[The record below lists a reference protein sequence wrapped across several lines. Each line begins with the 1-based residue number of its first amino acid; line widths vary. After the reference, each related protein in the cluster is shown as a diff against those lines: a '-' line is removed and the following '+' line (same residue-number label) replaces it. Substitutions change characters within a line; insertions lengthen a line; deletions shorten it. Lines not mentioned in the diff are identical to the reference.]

1 MPDLREQ
8 LGHCFQGRVC
18 LMGIGSVDFGD
29 DGFGVKLADAIAERL
44 IRLGHASLAQNVI
57 NAGTAPERMTGSVT
71 ERGFDHLVFLDAV
84 EFRGEPG
91 SVIFLGANEIASR
104 FPQIS
109 THKVS
114 LGLLAK
120 CITARGGTCV
130 WLLGVQPG
138 SLKPVHGLSPAVQ
151 KAKDI
156 LEEMLCDIWNDARI
170 KAENAQAYKTILE
183 GSKSPRHEERKVMR
197 TTTPEV

>member
-8 LGHCFQGRVC
+8 LGRCFQGRVC

-44 IRLGHASLAQNVI
+44 IRSGHVALAQNVI
-57 NAGTAPERMTGSVT
+57 AAGTEPERMTGFVT
-71 ERGFDHLVFLDAV
+71 GRGFDNLVFLDAV
-84 EFRGEPG
+84 EFGGEPG
-91 SVIFLGANEIASR
+91 SVIFLDANEIEDR

-114 LGLLAK
+114 IGMLAR
-120 CITARGGTCV
+120 CITARGGTRV

-138 SLKPVHGLSPAVQ
+138 SLKPRYGLSAAVQ

-156 LEEMLCDIWNDARI
+156 LEKMLCDIWNDAGI
-170 KAENAQAYKTILE
+170 MATNA
-183 GSKSPRHEERKVMR
+183 
-197 TTTPEV
+197 